1 MISIREGVT
10 KEIVD
15 IMVFI
20 IVNDNNDYTNY
31 SVLMATRGAHNP
43 NVQVAITVTRAAR
56 IVARIHLDF

>member
-20 IVNDNNDYTNY
+20 TVNDNNDYTPCY
-31 SVLMATRGAHNP
+31 SVLWATREAHNP
-43 NVQVAITVTRAAR
+43 NVQVAITKE
-56 IVARIHLDF
+56 